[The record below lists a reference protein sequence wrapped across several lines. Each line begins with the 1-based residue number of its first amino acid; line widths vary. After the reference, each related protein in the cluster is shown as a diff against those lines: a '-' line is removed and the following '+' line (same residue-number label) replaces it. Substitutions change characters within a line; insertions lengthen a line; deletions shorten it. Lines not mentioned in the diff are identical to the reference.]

1 MSEVGIELEST
12 DLGYPGR
19 CVLRGVSLSIRPGE
33 FVAVLGANGSG
44 KTTLLRSLLGF
55 VPPLAG
61 RVVRGTGVRIGY
73 VPQRET
79 LDDRY
84 PLSGADVALFGTYGD
99 LPFWRGIGARARE
112 RARAALAASGALG
125 FASRRYSELSGGQ
138 RQRILIAR
146 ALATAPSI
154 LLLDEPTAGVDQVS
168 EAAILDA
175 LAGLRRDRSLA
186 VWLVTHHEEAV
197 RGRVDRVARVAD
209 GAVAFEERA

>member
-1 MSEVGIELEST
+1 LADAPLAVEGA

-19 CVLRGVSLSIRPGE
+19 LVLRAVSLAIRPGE

-55 VPPLAG
+55 VQPLAG
-61 RVVRGTGVRIGY
+61 RIERAPDLRIGY

-84 PLSGADVALFGTYGD
+84 PLTGRDVALLGTWGD
-99 LPFWRGIGARARE
+99 VPFWRRLPGSARSRVREALDACGAREFAR
-112 RARAALAASGALG
+112 
-125 FASRRYSELSGGQ
+125 RRYAQLSGGQ

-146 ALATAPSI
+146 ALATQPSV
-154 LLLDEPTAGVDQVS
+154 LLLDEPTAGVDQAS

-175 LAGLRRDRSLA
+175 LADLRRGRGLA
-186 VWLVTHHEEAV
+186 IWMVTHHEEAV
-197 RGRVDRVARVAD
+197 RDRVDRIARVAD
-209 GAVAFEERA
+209 GAVALEERP

>member
-1 MSEVGIELEST
+1 MAEARIAIENA
-12 DLGYPGR
+12 DLGYPAR
-19 CVLRGVSLSIRPGE
+19 PVLRAVSLAVRPGE

-55 VPPLAG
+55 LPALAG
-61 RVVRGTGVRIGY
+61 RVERAPGLRIGY

-84 PLSGADVALFGTYGD
+84 PLSGEDVALLGTYGD
-99 LPFWRGIGARARE
+99 LPFWRRVSSRARSRARLALEACGAREFAR
-112 RARAALAASGALG
+112 
-125 FASRRYSELSGGQ
+125 RRYAQLSGGQ

-146 ALATAPSI
+146 ALATEPSV
-154 LLLDEPTAGVDQVS
+154 LLLDEPTAGVDQAS

-175 LAGLRRDRSLA
+175 LADLRRDRGLA
-186 VWLVTHHEEAV
+186 VWMVTHHEEAV

-209 GAVAFEERA
+209 AAVTLEERP